1 MTECVLVGYLIH
13 IIAEMREL
21 RRVKANRVAVVPHN
35 EVVEGGCVPCLL
47 VNRKVVAS
55 LSKHYHLAYIEF

>member
-1 MTECVLVGYLIH
+1 MIH

-21 RRVKANRVAVVPHN
+21 RRVKTNGVAVIPHN
-35 EVVEGGCVPCLL
+35 EVVEGGSIPCLL
-47 VNRKVVAS
+47 VNRKVVAL